1 MEVREGLF
9 GGLLSILAGGSVK
22 GVSEGGLK
30 GDLKGGLLR
39 GVRKDSIYIPRVL
52 LKLLFLIEMYL

>member
-9 GGLLSILAGGSVK
+9 GGLLSILVGGSVK

-30 GDLKGGLLR
+30 GGLLR
-39 GVRKDSIYIPRVL
+39 GVRKDSI
-52 LKLLFLIEMYL
+52 